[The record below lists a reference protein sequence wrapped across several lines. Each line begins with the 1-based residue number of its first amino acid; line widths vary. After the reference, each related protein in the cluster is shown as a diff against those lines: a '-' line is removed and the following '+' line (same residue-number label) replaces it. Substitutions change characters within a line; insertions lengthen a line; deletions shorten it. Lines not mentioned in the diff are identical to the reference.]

1 MGAWDG
7 RMSNASNA
15 TVDHHAP
22 HVAGA
27 LSLALLLGAGCDL
40 AVYPPTSDYAAQEA
54 ARAAVDLDAA
64 SMPAGPDVVDVEV
77 TVDTVAIH
85 RAYDDRWILLSG
97 DEVTTTLVAEPRN
110 GTVADVPMRMQ
121 TYDRISF
128 GITEVRV
135 ATEDGWHAAVL
146 SIDEVEL
153 EGDFVVD
160 TDVTVALTFD
170 LLAGL
175 GGDARAGFTFE
186 PLVSADILPA
196 R

>member
-1 MGAWDG
+1 MEPWDG
-7 RMSNASNA
+7 RMPNASDA
-15 TVDHHAP
+15 IEDHTVARIS
-22 HVAGA
+22 GA
-27 LSLALLLGAGCDL
+27 LSLALLLGAGCDV
-40 AVYPPTSDYAAQEA
+40 AVYPTTSDYIAQDA

-64 SMPAGPDVVDVEV
+64 SMPAAEDVVDVEV

-85 RAYDDRWILLSG
+85 RAYDDRWVLLSG
-97 DEVTTTLVAEPRN
+97 DEVTTTLVAEPRD

-135 ATEDGWHAAVL
+135 ATEDGWHEATLWA
-146 SIDEVEL
+146 DEVEL

-160 TDVTVALTFD
+160 TDITVALTFD
-170 LLAGL
+170 LLSGL
-175 GGDARAGFTFE
+175 DGDADGGFTFD
-186 PLVSADILPA
+186 PQVRADILPA